1 VTKRAGTE
9 EARGLRP
16 RAFTLELT
24 KGCNLRCGYCYYAD
38 RDQPYDPR
46 ARMTPEVARASVDTL
61 IREGPTGEPFHLH
74 FFGGEPLL
82 HFELLKET
90 VLYAEAEASKAGKS
104 ASFELTTNGTRFGD
118 EVIAF
123 VNAHAIHVGVS
134 FDGLKEL
141 QDEARPARGASSYDL
156 AVPGIRRFLASRK
169 GTPLAAKTHCTV
181 VLTRRSTDLRAIV
194 RHVEELG
201 FEKIVLAPVT
211 DLDGRS
217 NGYRD
222 EDLPAL
228 YGAFDELAEDY
239 ERAALE
245 QRGVATNWFPL
256 LMGRLLSGERKTHFC
271 QGGLDYLGVAA
282 DGKVSLCYRFYEDP
296 AFGMGSLATGIERGV
311 TERLLAHDLESR
323 TACSACWARW
333 FCGGGCHHD
342 NVRAGGG
349 LGEPNPVTCD
359 LFRHSMGR
367 TLEIWGRLSR
377 RGVLPRRPNPPPET
391 AAMNGSPG
399 TAAPTDHDRERPR
412 RSRTCHVRDLDGEKV
427 VYEPTSHEVV
437 VLNATAARIF
447 ELCDGERTVGE
458 ILASLEH
465 EFEAPEAVLRA
476 DLAATLTDLRARRLL
491 SG

>member
-1 VTKRAGTE
+1 MKRTGIA
-9 EARGLRP
+9 EARGHRP

-46 ARMTPEVARASVDTL
+46 TRMSPEVARASVDTL
-61 IREGPTGEPFHLH
+61 LRDGPEGEPIHLH

-90 VLYAEAEASKAGKS
+90 VLYAESEAAKVGKS
-104 ASFELTTNGTRFGD
+104 ATFELTTNGTRFTD

-123 VNAHAIHVGVS
+123 VNEHGLHVGVS
-134 FDGLKEL
+134 FDGWKDI
-141 QDEARPARGASSYDL
+141 QDDARPVKGGSSYDL

-169 GTPLAAKTHCTV
+169 DTPLAAKTHCTI
-181 VLTRRSTDLRAIV
+181 VLTRRSTDLRALV

-201 FEKIVLAPVT
+201 FEKILLTPAT
-211 DLDGRS
+211 DLEGRT
-217 NGYRD
+217 NGFRD

-228 YGAFDELAEDY
+228 LTAYDELARDY
-239 ERAALE
+239 EEAALRKE
-245 QRGVATNWFPL
+245 RVAANWYPM

-296 AFGMGSLATGIERGV
+296 DFAMGSVQEGIERGV
-311 TERLLAHDLESR
+311 TERLLEHDLESR
-323 TACSACWARW
+323 TACSRCWARW
-333 FCGGGCHHD
+333 FCGGGCHHE
-342 NVRAGGG
+342 NVTTGGG
-349 LGEPNPVTCD
+349 LGEPNPITCD
-359 LFRHSMGR
+359 LFRHTMGR
-367 TLEIWGRLSR
+367 TLEIWGRLSQQ
-377 RGVLPRRPNPPPET
+377 GVLPRRPSPPAESLS
-391 AAMNGSPG
+391 MNGSQD
-399 TAAPTDHDRERPR
+399 AAPSLDPERDRPR
-412 RSRTCHVRDLDGEKV
+412 RSAGCHVRDLGGEKV

-447 ELCDGERTVGE
+447 ELCSGELTVGE
-458 ILASLEH
+458 ILGRLEH
-465 EFEAPEAVLRA
+465 EFDAPAGVLRS
-476 DLAATLTDLRARRLL
+476 DLVATLTDLRARRLL